1 MTDSNPKSRKVKT
14 PGLQVVEYQNYH
26 RYKIDGEWVV
36 GVTTALNGIPKNLT
50 RWAAREV
57 ADYAIRNLRT
67 VSQVSESAGYG
78 PAMDMLT
85 AIPDQRRD
93 SAAIRGTDV
102 HALAEKYIQGEEIS
116 FPDEISPYVKGY
128 AQFIADY
135 EPESLH
141 EELVMGSREH
151 GFAGRLDSI
160 QRSARFGTALI
171 DYKTSNRVY
180 GNHALQCVA
189 YCNGDIALIDG
200 ATVPF
205 ERIDTAFILH
215 IQPDT
220 YDLIPVTVNE
230 WAFESFLVCLDHYK
244 RNVQSDGRK
253 LKALLGEPLPRPTKE
268 AVA

>member
-1 MTDSNPKSRKVKT
+1 MARAKLKT
-14 PGLQVVEYQNYH
+14 PGLQVVEYEHYH
-26 RYKIDGEWVV
+26 RYKIDGDWVV

-67 VSQVSESAGYG
+67 VAQVSESAGYG

-93 SAAIRGTDV
+93 AAAIRGTDV
-102 HALAEKYIQGEEIS
+102 HALAEQYIQREEIQVA
-116 FPDEISPYVKGY
+116 DDLRPYVEGY

-141 EELVMGSREH
+141 EELVVGNRAH
-151 GFAGRLDSI
+151 GFAGRLDSV

-189 YCNGDIALIDG
+189 YCNTDIALVDG
-200 ATVPF
+200 ETVPF

-215 IQPDT
+215 IQPGT
-220 YDLIPVTVNE
+220 YDLIPVEVSE
-230 WAFESFLVCLDHYK
+230 WAFDSFLVCLDHYK

-253 LKALLGEPLPRPTKE
+253 LKALLGEPLPRPTQE

>member
-1 MTDSNPKSRKVKT
+1 VTDSNPKSRKVKT
-14 PGLQVVEYQNYH
+14 PGLQIVEYQNYH

-50 RWAAREV
+50 RWAARTV

-85 AIPDQRRD
+85 SLPDARRD
-93 SAAIRGTDV
+93 EAAIRGTEV
-102 HALAEKYIQGEEIS
+102 HALAEKYIQGEAIDVS
-116 FPDEISPYVKGY
+116 DDLFPYVEGY
-128 AQFIADY
+128 AEFISDY

-141 EELVMGSREH
+141 EELVVGNRTH

-160 QRSARFGTALI
+160 QRSSRFGTALI
-171 DYKTSNRVY
+171 DYKTSNRLY

-189 YCNGDIALIDG
+189 YCGADIALIDG

-205 ERIDTAFILH
+205 EPLDTAFILH
-215 IQPDT
+215 IQPRT

-253 LKALLGEPLPRPTKE
+253 LKELMGEPLPRPQKE
-268 AVA
+268 PAA